1 MGTETAKMKAA
12 LVLIQIIGLAPVV
25 SALKNQAKRRFF
37 DSFNNFFFNNFNSFS
52 DNFCF
57 NSEYNSRTQSG
68 QCENNC
74 CWGDSCGSEGECEMS
89 VIIGCTVGAVIVLC
103 ICGCIFFCFC
113 KKKMCFNNRSDS
125 HQQMSYP
132 EPTGVQ
138 HNNQPQH
145 SNYNNQGV
153 PMQQQGVQV
162 VQPQTIAQ
170 PFHPAPPPPPQ
181 YTADGGA
188 PPTQKIDPSGQM

>member
-1 MGTETAKMKAA
+1 MGRHVDRSMKAA
-12 LVLIQIIGLAPVV
+12 LVLIQILGLAPVV

-37 DSFNNFFFNNFNSFS
+37 DSFFGGGGSFFNSYS
-52 DNFCF
+52 DNYCF

-74 CWGDSCGSEGECEMS
+74 CWGDACGSEGECEMA
-89 VIIGCTVGAVIVLC
+89 VIIGCTIGAVIVLC

-113 KKKMCFNNRSDS
+113 KKMMCFNNRS

-132 EPTGVQ
+132 EPQ
-138 HNNQPQH
+138 Q

-181 YTADGGA
+181 Y
-188 PPTQKIDPSGQM
+188 P

>member
-1 MGTETAKMKAA
+1 MGETAKMKAA
-12 LVLIQIIGLAPVV
+12 LVLMIQILGLAPVV

-37 DSFNNFFFNNFNSFS
+37 DSFFSGSFFSSFNSYS

-74 CWGDSCGSEGECEMS
+74 CWGDACGSEGECEMA
-89 VIIGCTVGAVIVLC
+89 VIIGCTIGAVIVLC

-132 EPTGVQ
+132 EPQ
-138 HNNQPQH
+138 
-145 SNYNNQGV
+145 NQGV

-170 PFHPAPPPPPQ
+170 PFQPAPPPPPQ
-181 YTADGGA
+181 YTAGGGG
-188 PPTQKIDPSGQM
+188 PPLAQPIYKTEPSGSSQI

>member
-1 MGTETAKMKAA
+1 MGETAKMKAA
-12 LVLIQIIGLAPVV
+12 LVLMIQILGLAPVV

-37 DSFNNFFFNNFNSFS
+37 DSFFSGSFFSSFNSFS

-74 CWGDSCGSEGECEMS
+74 CWGDACGSEGECEMS
-89 VIIGCTVGAVIVLC
+89 VIIGCTVAAVIVLC

-113 KKKMCFNNRSDS
+113 KKMMGFNNRS
-125 HQQMSYP
+125 HEHMSYP
-132 EPTGVQ
+132 EPQ
-138 HNNQPQH
+138 Q

-188 PPTQKIDPSGQM
+188 PPTRKVDPSGQM